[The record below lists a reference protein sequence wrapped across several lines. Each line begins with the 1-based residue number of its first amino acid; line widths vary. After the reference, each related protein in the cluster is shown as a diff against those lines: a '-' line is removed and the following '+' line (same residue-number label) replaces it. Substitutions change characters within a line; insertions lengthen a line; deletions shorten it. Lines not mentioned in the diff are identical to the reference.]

1 MVVGMFPGVHFD
13 RGHVKLESGD
23 IFVACTDGITEAMNA
38 QDDEFGSPR
47 LVELVARERALPA
60 AEIVQ
65 SVLTEVDLFSRG
77 GTHEDDRV
85 ILILKVV

>member
-1 MVVGMFPGVHFD
+1 VVGLFPSQHYD
-13 RGHVKLESGD
+13 RGHVRMEAGD
-23 IFVACTDGITEAMNA
+23 IFVGCTDGITEAMDST
-38 QDDEFGSPR
+38 DDEYGQQR
-47 LVELVARERALPA
+47 LVDLVGRERALPA
-60 AEIVQ
+60 PEIVQ